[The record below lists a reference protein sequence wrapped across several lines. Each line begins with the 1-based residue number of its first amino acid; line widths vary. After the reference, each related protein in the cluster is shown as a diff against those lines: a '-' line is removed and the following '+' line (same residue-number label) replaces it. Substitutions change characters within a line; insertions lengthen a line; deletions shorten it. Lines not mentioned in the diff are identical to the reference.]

1 VALASVNPATEEV
14 IARYSASTPAQIER
28 ALQQSWQAYR
38 SWRALSLD
46 DRAAL
51 MTRASACLRQNRD
64 QYAALITAEM
74 GKPITEA
81 RAEIDKS
88 AWNCDYYAKNAAAFL
103 SPYDVDTNA
112 THSLVQFVP
121 LGPILAIM
129 PWNYPFWQIFR
140 AAVPALMA
148 GNTVVLKHASNVSGS
163 ALAVAEVFR
172 AAGFPEGVFQTLL
185 VPGSATA
192 TLIADRR
199 ISAITL
205 TGSDTVGATVAAA
218 SGAALK
224 KVVLEL
230 GGSDA
235 FIVLE
240 DADLAEAVAV
250 GVRARFQNTG
260 QSCIAA
266 KRFIVVDA
274 VADEFEE
281 RFTAAA
287 AALRLGD
294 PTSPD
299 TQVGPVARADLRD
312 TLENQL
318 RASLQQG
325 ARVTVGG
332 SAPTRTGYFFEP
344 TVVTSVRRDM
354 PVFREETF
362 GPLAAIVRAHDV
374 EDALDLANDSDF
386 GLGSNIW
393 TRDVERARSLAG
405 RIEAGNV
412 FINGMTASDPRLPLG
427 GVKRSGYGRELGS
440 FGIREFVNIQTVWIG
455 PATGPAIPLA
465 E

>member
-205 TGSDTVGATVAAA
+205 TGSDTVGVTVAAA

>member
-1 VALASVNPATEEV
+1 MALASVNPATEEV

>member
-1 VALASVNPATEEV
+1 MALESVNPATEEV
-14 IARYSASTPAQIER
+14 IARYSASTPVQIER

-38 SWRALSLD
+38 SWRASSLD

-103 SPYDVDTNA
+103 APYDVDTNA

-172 AAGFPEGVFQTLL
+172 DAGFPEGVFQTLL

-205 TGSDTVGATVAAA
+205 TGSDTVGATVAAV

-332 SAPTRTGYFFEP
+332 STPTRTGYFFEP
-344 TVVTSVRRDM
+344 TVVTGVRRDM
-354 PVFREETF
+354 PVFGEETF

>member
-1 VALASVNPATEEV
+1 MALESVNPATEEV

-38 SWRALSLD
+38 SWRASSLD

-205 TGSDTVGATVAAA
+205 TSSDTVGATVAAV